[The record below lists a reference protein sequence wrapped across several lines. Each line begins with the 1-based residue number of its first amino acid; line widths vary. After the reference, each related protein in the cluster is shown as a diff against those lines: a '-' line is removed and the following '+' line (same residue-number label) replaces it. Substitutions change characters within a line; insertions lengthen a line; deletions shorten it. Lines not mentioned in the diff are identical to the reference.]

1 MRVLLGI
8 AYYRKQN
15 FSTSYSWFTTEF
27 GYFEI
32 VFQYIND
39 YILLNI

>member
-15 FSTSYSWFTTEF
+15 IGASYSWFTTEF

-32 VFQYIND
+32 VS
-39 YILLNI
+39 